1 LKKFFIWFR
10 RLKEWVESF
19 AKKPYALWA
28 LFIIAFI
35 EASFFPIPP
44 DVLLL
49 ALGVSYPRKSFMY
62 AAVCAL
68 GSVSGAFLGYYI
80 GYAFF
85 EVVGSR
91 ILEFYGVSDQ
101 FDVVLERYRENG
113 FITLIIAGFT
123 PIPFKV
129 FTIAAGFR
137 GTIPLETLAIASLI
151 GRSLRF
157 FIIAAFFYFF
167 GPQIK
172 VLIDKYLDWVAVLFV
187 ILLVGGFALV
197 KYVL

>member
-10 RLKEWVESF
+10 QLKEWVESF
-19 AKKPYALWA
+19 ATKPYALWA

-44 DVLLL
+44 DILLL
-49 ALGVSYPRKSFMY
+49 ALGVSYPKKSFKF
-62 AAVCAL
+62 AAVCAA
-68 GSVSGAFLGYYI
+68 GSVAGAFLGYYI

-85 EVVGSR
+85 EVIGSR
-91 ILEFYGVSDQ
+91 ILEFYGVTEH
-101 FDVVLERYRENG
+101 FDVVLDRYRENG
-113 FITLIIAGFT
+113 FITLIVAGFT

-137 GTIPLETLAIASLI
+137 ATIPLEVLALASLI
-151 GRSLRF
+151 GRSSRF
-157 FIIAAFFYFF
+157 FLIAAFFYFF

-172 VLIDKYLDWVAVLFV
+172 MIIDKYLDWFAILFA
-187 ILLVGGFALV
+187 ILLVGGFVLV